1 MTMVLLIDFL
11 RCWLFQCI
19 LPSLSRTYHGM
30 TLPYHDYPPPS
41 YQQKL
46 NTFNAQAAASI
57 VVIAIIV
64 DVFRVHRQDEIR
76 TTPPGL
82 QIESQD
88 VLTMDSDVSGSHCIL
103 QYSRCHDFICRNIS
117 HKAKQRSRKTVPFV
131 FNCFVGNNVTSEVKS
146 ASMSAITFAAVT
158 STWVELTWVDLT
170 WLELHWFNA
179 HFVLKVCQKCRISVT
194 MMQQQCSNI
203 TVTRHLDMPYCLCVS
218 DTLKWQSI
226 S

>member
-41 YQQKL
+41 YQQKM

-82 QIESQD
+82 QIKSQD
-88 VLTMDSDVSGSHCIL
+88 VSTMDSGVSNGHCIL
-103 QYSRCHDFICRNIS
+103 YYWRRRGFIYRNIL
-117 HKAKQRSRKTVPFV
+117 HKAKRRGYVAFI
-131 FNCFVGNNVTSEVKS
+131 FNCFVQKYFNVSHYFRCS
-146 ASMSAITFAAVT
+146 H
-158 STWVELTWVDLT
+158 VDLT
-170 WLELHWFNA
+170 WIKLSCLELTCIDSMHIF
-179 HFVLKVCQKCRISVT
+179 F
-194 MMQQQCSNI
+194 
-203 TVTRHLDMPYCLCVS
+203 Y
-218 DTLKWQSI
+218 
-226 S
+226 